1 MFSKGG
7 QPLDESFWHVT
18 EYYDIICNKVRNLD
32 KSLGECYKIEE
43 SLPTRMCHTPMKVN
57 LHSLQR
63 RSVFVSTTNSVS
75 HVVYPS
81 KRQGRIT
88 LHELSMTKPALLALS
103 SQRQMDTYLATRR

>member
-18 EYYDIICNKVRNLD
+18 EYYDIICDKVLNLD